1 MVGAEAGAAVSD
13 SFDYIVVGAGSA
25 GAPVAARLSES
36 GQHRVLLLE
45 AGPEDRSPWLH
56 IPIGYAKTYLDARV
70 NWKYE
75 TEPLPEL
82 GGRVMYWPRG
92 KVLGGTSAINGL
104 IYMRGVASDYDH
116 WRQLGNGGWSFTD
129 VLPFFRKAERNQRG
143 GDALHGDAG
152 PQGVSDAA
160 WRTPLADAYIAACR
174 AAGIPANDDF
184 NGPTQEGVGY
194 YQLTTWRG
202 RRVSSATA
210 YLKPARGRANLTIRT
225 GVQVE
230 RLLIEQGRAVGVA
243 WRGGEARVTG
253 EVVLCGGAINSPQ
266 LLLLS
271 GIGPGAQLRAL
282 GIEVKCDL
290 PGVGENLQDHLQAR
304 SVYRASRRGTLND
317 ALGSPWA
324 KARSGATWALTRG
337 GPLTIGAGL
346 VGVFFKT
353 RPELADPDVQLHFIP
368 FSTDKFGTGFHEY
381 PGFNVVMNPSRPE
394 SRGHIR
400 LKSPDPLAPPAI
412 QPNYLSSPLDV
423 QTMLAGLR
431 KVRQIAEQPALRPW
445 IQEELQPGA
454 ALDSETALEAFL
466 RQGAHTIFHPSGT
479 CRMGTAGDRM
489 AVVDERLRVQG
500 VAGLRVADASIMPT
514 LVSGNT
520 NAPCIMI
527 GEKCAAMMLE
537 DARA

>member
-1 MVGAEAGAAVSD
+1 MET
-13 SFDYIVVGAGSA
+13 FDYIVIGAGSA

-36 GQHRVLLLE
+36 GRHRVLLLE

-75 TEPLPEL
+75 TEPNPHL

-104 IYMRGVASDYDH
+104 IYMRGLPSDYDH
-116 WRQLGNGGWSFTD
+116 WRQLGNAGWSFAD
-129 VLPFFRKAERNQRG
+129 LLPFFRKAERNQRG
-143 GDALHGDAG
+143 ASELHGGEG

-174 AAGIPANDDF
+174 SAGLPANDDF

-210 YLKPARGRANLTIRT
+210 YLKPARGRANLAIRT
-225 GVQVE
+225 GLQVE
-230 RLLIEQGRAVGVA
+230 RVLIEQGRAVGVA
-243 WRGGEARVTG
+243 WRGGEARAAG

-271 GIGPGAQLRAL
+271 GIGPGAQLQSF
-282 GIEVKCDL
+282 GIAVQRDL

-304 SVYRASRRGTLND
+304 SVYRASRKGTLND
-317 ALGSPWA
+317 ALGSALA
-324 KARSGATWALTRG
+324 KARSGATWALTRK

-353 RPELADPDVQLHFIP
+353 RPELPDPDVQLHFIP
-368 FSTDKFGTGFHEY
+368 FSTDRFGTGFHEH

-394 SRGHIR
+394 SRGSIR

-412 QPNYLSSPLDV
+412 QPNYLSSPADV
-423 QTMLAGLR
+423 RTMLDGLR
-431 KVRQIAEQPALRPW
+431 MVRRIAEQPALRPW
-445 IQEELQPGA
+445 IREELQPGPA
-454 ALDSETALEAFL
+454 MESEATLEAFL
-466 RQGAHTIFHPSGT
+466 RQSAHTIFHPAGT
-479 CRMGTAGDRM
+479 CRMGTAGDAL
-489 AVVDERLRVQG
+489 AVVDERLRVRGIQ
-500 VAGLRVADASIMPT
+500 GLRVADASIMPT

-527 GEKCAAMMLE
+527 GEKCAAMLLE
-537 DARA
+537 DAGR